1 VFEQNNNS
9 LCTRP
14 QISVLFAATVAL
26 LVLLFPQSCGGVQS
40 RLREVPT
47 TPAMGVVVVMV
58 MAMVMVTLMTTMMM
72 MMMVMVMAVLM
83 IMIMTMMVVM
93 MVMMMTMMM
102 MIHDDDS

>member
-1 VFEQNNNS
+1 MFEQNNNS

-72 MMMVMVMAVLM
+72 MVMVMAVIM

>member
-47 TPAMGVVVVMV
+47 TPAMRVVVVMV
-58 MAMVMVTLMTTMMM
+58 MVMVTLMTTMMM
-72 MMMVMVMAVLM
+72 MMM
-83 IMIMTMMVVM
+83 
-93 MVMMMTMMM
+93 
-102 MIHDDDS
+102 MIHDDS